1 MNLTNTP
8 YSEQFPLAQLHWII
22 ADQSGAITVEAM
34 EDGCISMKITLG
46 Y

>member
-34 EDGCISMKITLG
+34 ERWDAYL
-46 Y
+46 